1 MPQQYPYGL
10 VNDRYKKKLYVDTG
24 MNYTEVKARIIEP
37 YTSPQQQPRSKEI
50 QIINAPSHFH
60 GTGFSSYKLSLTLL
74 FNDKQTYADYLA
86 FSGWTHKFYD
96 EKGSIY
102 LGALE
107 SIKATPKVASTKYK
121 VEITLLLV
129 KKDKYDE
136 KDRFEFTDI
145 KGHWAET
152 EIAEMANLGLVT
164 VMATDGAMVLN
175 FRPNAYI
182 TRAEF
187 VAFLN
192 RTRRFIEQ
200 VLRE

>member
-1 MPQQYPYGL
+1 MPQQYPYG
-10 VNDRYKKKLYVDTG
+10 NADDRYKKKLFVDTG
-24 MNYTEVKARIIEP
+24 MTFMEVEARIIEP
-37 YTSPQQQPRSKEI
+37 YSSPQPQPRAKEI
-50 QIINAPSHFH
+50 QVINAPSAFH
-60 GTGFSSYKLSLTLL
+60 QTGFGSYKVSLSLL
-74 FNDKQTYADYLA
+74 FNTKQAYADYMV

-107 SIKATPKVASTKYK
+107 SVKATPKEATTKYK
-121 VEITLLLV
+121 VDITLLLI

-145 KGHWAET
+145 KGHWAEK
-152 EIAEMANLGLVT
+152 EIGEMANLGLVT
-164 VMATDGAMVLN
+164 VTATDGEMVLN

-187 VAFLN
+187 ISFLN
-192 RTRRFIEQ
+192 RTRRFIER